1 MEDLM
6 PESRPRQVPR
16 RRRADAEQNAAT
28 ILDAAITVL
37 AEQPEASIEDI
48 AKAAGVSRQTVY
60 AHYASREALINAAIE
75 RGSTEVKLAFEAA
88 ALEDL
93 PPTEALV
100 RLLDIIWETS
110 ARYPF
115 VWHAPP
121 VGAQDDL
128 DRHGPMLGL
137 VEALIRRGQ
146 ATGDFD
152 PRPSPTW
159 LLAASLALTRAG
171 EDEVKA
177 GRMTVEQ
184 ATNQVSHSIL
194 RLVGTHD
201 TTDRA

>member
-1 MEDLM
+1 M
-6 PESRPRQVPR
+6 PGSRPPQVPR
-16 RRRADAEQNAAT
+16 RRRVDAEQNVAA

-48 AKAAGVSRQTVY
+48 ATAAGVSRQTVY

-75 RGSTEVKLAFEAA
+75 RGSTEVKLAFDAA
-88 ALEDL
+88 ALEEL
-93 PPTEALV
+93 PPPEALV
-100 RLLDIIWETS
+100 RLLEIVWETS

-159 LLAASLALTRAG
+159 LLAASLALTRAA

-184 ATNQVSHSIL
+184 ATNEVSHSIL
-194 RLVGTHD
+194 RLVGTQNRSGLNH
-201 TTDRA
+201 

>member
-1 MEDLM
+1 M
-6 PESRPRQVPR
+6 PGSRPPRVPR
-16 RRRADAEQNAAT
+16 RRRADAEQNVVT
-28 ILDAAITVL
+28 ILDAAVTVL
-37 AEQPEASIEDI
+37 GEQPEASIDDI

-75 RGSTEVKLAFEAA
+75 RGSTEVKLAFQAA

-100 RLLDIIWETS
+100 RLLDIVWETS

-152 PRPSPTW
+152 PRPSATW
-159 LLAASLALTRAG
+159 LLAASLALTRAA

-177 GRMTVEQ
+177 RRMTVEQ
-184 ATNQVSHSIL
+184 ATNEVSHSIL

>member
-1 MEDLM
+1 M
-6 PESRPRQVPR
+6 PGSTPPIPR
-16 RRRADAEQNAAT
+16 RRRTDAEQNFAA

-37 AEQPEASIEDI
+37 AEQPDASIEDI
-48 AKAAGVSRQTVY
+48 ANAAGVSRQTVY

-93 PPTEALV
+93 PPTKALV
-100 RLLDIIWETS
+100 KLLDIVWETS

-121 VGAQDDL
+121 VGPQDDL

-159 LLAASLALTRAG
+159 LLAASLALTRAA

-184 ATNQVSHSIL
+184 ATNEVSHSIL
-194 RLVGTHD
+194 RLVGNHD
-201 TTDRA
+201 RTERS

>member
-1 MEDLM
+1 M
-6 PESRPRQVPR
+6 PGSRPARVPR
-16 RRRADAEQNAAT
+16 RRRADAEQNVAA

-37 AEQPEASIEDI
+37 GEQPQASIEDV

-75 RGSTEVKLAFEAA
+75 RGSAEVKLAFEAA

-100 RLLDIIWETS
+100 RLLDIVWETS

-115 VWHAPP
+115 VWHAPA

-152 PRPSPTW
+152 PRPTPTW
-159 LLAASLALTRAG
+159 LLAASLALTRAA

-177 GRMTVEQ
+177 RRMTVEQ
-184 ATNQVSHSIL
+184 ATNEVSHSIL
-194 RLVGTHD
+194 RLVGNHD

>member
-1 MEDLM
+1 MV
-6 PESRPRQVPR
+6 PGSRPPHVPR
-16 RRRADAEQNAAT
+16 RRRADAEQNVVA

-37 AEQPEASIEDI
+37 AEQPEASIDDI

-60 AHYASREALINAAIE
+60 AHYASREVLINAAIK

-88 ALEDL
+88 ALDDL
-93 PPTEALV
+93 PPPEALV
-100 RLLDIIWETS
+100 RLLDIVWETS

-128 DRHGPMLGL
+128 DRHQPMLGL

-159 LLAASLALTRAG
+159 LLAASLALTRAA

-177 GRMTVEQ
+177 RRMTVEQ

-194 RLVGTHD
+194 RLIATHD

>member
-1 MEDLM
+1 M
-6 PESRPRQVPR
+6 PESRPPKVPR
-16 RRRADAEQNAAT
+16 RRRADAEQNAAA

-37 AEQPEASIEDI
+37 AEQPEASIDDI

-60 AHYASREALINAAIE
+60 AHYASREALINAAIK

-100 RLLDIIWETS
+100 RLLDIVWETS

-146 ATGDFD
+146 AAGDFD

-159 LLAASLALTRAG
+159 MLAASLALTRAA
-171 EDEVKA
+171 EHEVKA
-177 GRMTVEQ
+177 RRMTVEQ
-184 ATNQVSHSIL
+184 ATNEVSHSIL
-194 RLVGTHD
+194 RLVGAHD